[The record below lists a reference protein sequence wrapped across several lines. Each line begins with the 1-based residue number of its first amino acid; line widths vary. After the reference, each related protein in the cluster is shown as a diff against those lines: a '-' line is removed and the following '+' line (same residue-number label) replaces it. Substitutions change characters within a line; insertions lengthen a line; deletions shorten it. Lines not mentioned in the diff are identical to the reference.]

1 MVVKEKL
8 LQKNLVS
15 LKEHFTEKLNN
26 TTLNFRK
33 KITIIHFL
41 ITLTVFGCGSYSF
54 TGASIPEGTE
64 TFQVNFFEND
74 AGNTMGSIF
83 EPGLDRDFTT
93 SLQNILQNQTNL
105 QLVSIDGDLV
115 YEGEIIEYRV
125 SPMTATSEL
134 TASQNRLS
142 ISVNVR
148 FINIKKEEDDFERKF
163 SFYFDYPAETQLL
176 NVKSEA
182 HEIIFERI
190 TQDIFNAS
198 LAKW

>member
-1 MVVKEKL
+1 MIN
-8 LQKNLVS
+8 LQ
-15 LKEHFTEKLNN
+15 
-26 TTLNFRK
+26 
-33 KITIIHFL
+33 
-41 ITLTVFGCGSYSF
+41 GCGNYSF
-54 TGASIPEGTE
+54 TGASIPLGTE

-74 AGNTMGSIF
+74 AGNDFGSIF
-83 EPGLDRDFTT
+83 EPGLDRDFTS

-105 QLVSIDGDLV
+105 QLVSLDGDLI

-134 TASQNRLS
+134 TAAQNRLT

-148 FINIKKEEDDFERKF
+148 FINVKNEDDDFENRF
-163 SFYFDYPAETQLL
+163 SFYYDYPAETQLI

-182 HEIIFERI
+182 HDIIFERL

>member
-1 MVVKEKL
+1 MILNYKKQTFIVGFFIAVF
-8 LQKNLVS
+8 
-15 LKEHFTEKLNN
+15 FT
-26 TTLNFRK
+26 
-33 KITIIHFL
+33 
-41 ITLTVFGCGSYSF
+41 GCGSYSF

-83 EPGLDRDFTT
+83 EPGLDRDFTLA
-93 SLQNILQNQTNL
+93 LQNILQNQTNL

-115 YEGEIIEYRV
+115 YEGEITEYRV
-125 SPMTATSEL
+125 SPMTATSDL

-148 FINIKKEEDDFERKF
+148 FLNINKEDDDFERKF

-182 HEIIFERI
+182 HDLIFERI
-190 TQDIFNAS
+190 TQDIFNSS

>member
-1 MVVKEKL
+1 MVL
-8 LQKNLVS
+8 
-15 LKEHFTEKLNN
+15 
-26 TTLNFRK
+26 
-33 KITIIHFL
+33 IFL
-41 ITLTVFGCGSYSF
+41 ISLQSCGNYSF
-54 TGASIPEGTE
+54 TGASIPLGTE

-74 AGNTMGSIF
+74 AGNDLGSIF
-83 EPGLDRDFTT
+83 EPGLDRDFTS

-105 QLVSIDGDLV
+105 QLVSQDGDLV

-134 TASQNRLS
+134 TAAQNRLT

-148 FINIKKEEDDFERKF
+148 FINIKNEEDDFENRF
-163 SFYFDYPAETQLL
+163 SFYYDYPAETQLI
-176 NVKSEA
+176 NIKSEA
-182 HEIIFERI
+182 HDIIFERL

>member
-1 MVVKEKL
+1 MI
-8 LQKNLVS
+8 
-15 LKEHFTEKLNN
+15 LNY
-26 TTLNFRK
+26 K
-33 KITIIHFL
+33 KQTFIVGFFIA
-41 ITLTVFGCGSYSF
+41 VFFNGCGSYSF

-83 EPGLDRDFTT
+83 EPGLDRDFTL

-105 QLVSIDGDLV
+105 QLVSIDGDLI
-115 YEGEIIEYRV
+115 YEGEITEYRV
-125 SPMTATSEL
+125 SPMTATSDL

-142 ISVNVR
+142 VSVNVR
-148 FINIKKEEDDFERKF
+148 FLNLKKEDDNFERKF

-176 NVKSEA
+176 NIKSEA
-182 HEIIFERI
+182 HDLIFERI

>member
-1 MVVKEKL
+1 MI
-8 LQKNLVS
+8 
-15 LKEHFTEKLNN
+15 
-26 TTLNFRK
+26 LNFK
-33 KITIIHFL
+33 KILVLIFL
-41 ITLTVFGCGSYSF
+41 ISLQSCGNYSF
-54 TGASIPEGTE
+54 TGASIPLGTE

-74 AGNTMGSIF
+74 AGNDLGSIF
-83 EPGLDRDFTT
+83 EPGLDRDFTS

-105 QLVSIDGDLV
+105 QLVSQDGDLV

-134 TASQNRLS
+134 TAAQNRLT

-148 FINIKKEEDDFERKF
+148 FFNIKNEEDDFENRF
-163 SFYFDYPAETQLL
+163 SFYYDYPAETQLI
-176 NVKSEA
+176 NIKSEA
-182 HEIIFERI
+182 HDIIFERL